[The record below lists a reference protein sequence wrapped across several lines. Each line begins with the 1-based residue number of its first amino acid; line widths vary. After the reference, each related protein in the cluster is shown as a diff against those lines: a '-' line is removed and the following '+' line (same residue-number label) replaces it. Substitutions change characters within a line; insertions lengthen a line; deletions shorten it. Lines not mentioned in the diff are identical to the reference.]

1 MPVDRD
7 NLGNLVE
14 KAWCEAMRR
23 TKNRDAEGP
32 DVNKERSLEWVDCL
46 AKGFQRS
53 YADRGHRTFWKGNR
67 CNRKAFFRNEFLFDV
82 VVGHI
87 ETVHSLGQNSK
98 ELRFIAGCEWLVES
112 ELDNKNSR
120 QIVVDMS
127 KLVMGAAKS
136 KLFVASHR
144 PSCTEKKILERC
156 GKIAER
162 CCGDVYFGFIAHP
175 SEWKSN
181 PGVPSLY
188 EWSKDASGFRSLSSD
203 KTTTIGISITPS

>member
-7 NLGNLVE
+7 NLGSLVE
-14 KAWCEAMRR
+14 KAWREARRR
-23 TKNRDAEGP
+23 TTNRDAEGP
-32 DVNKERSLEWVDCL
+32 DVNKERSQMWVNCL
-46 AKGFQRS
+46 AKGFQKG
-53 YADRGHRTFWKGNR
+53 YPDDRGHRTFWKGNR
-67 CNRKAFFRNEFLFDV
+67 FNRKDFFRNEFLFDV

-87 ETVHSLGQNSK
+87 ETVLSLEQNSK

-136 KLFVASHR
+136 KLFVTSHR
-144 PSCTEKKILERC
+144 PSDTEKKILERC
-156 GKIAER
+156 GTIAER
-162 CCGDVYFGFIAHP
+162 CCGNVYFAFIGHP
-175 SEWKSN
+175 SLWKRN

-188 EWSKDASGFRSLSSD
+188 EWSKGRAWIPL
-203 KTTTIGISITPS
+203 P

>member
-1 MPVDRD
+1 
-7 NLGNLVE
+7 
-14 KAWCEAMRR
+14 MRR
-23 TKNRDAEGP
+23 TENRDAEGP
-32 DVNKERSLEWVDCL
+32 DVNKKRSQEWVDCL

-53 YADRGHRTFWKGNR
+53 YADGGHRTFWKSNR
-67 CNRKAFFRNEFLFDV
+67 CNRKEFFRNEFLFDV
-82 VVGHI
+82 AVGHI

-127 KLVMGAAKS
+127 KLVMGAAKN

-144 PSCTEKKILERC
+144 PSCTEKKVLERC

-162 CCGDVYFGFIAHP
+162 CCGNVYFCFVAHP
-175 SEWKSN
+175 SVWNSKPE
-181 PGVPSLY
+181 VPSLY
-188 EWSKDASGFRSLSSD
+188 EWKKGRREWSPLPLG
-203 KTTTIGISITPS
+203 